1 MVDVASLAV
10 EALVVLIVLAILLS
24 GIRVLREWE
33 RAPILSLGRYKGLK
47 GPGVIYVVPFI
58 NRVPFTISTRLQT
71 VSFKTEQTFTKDNVP
86 VVVDSVMYYQPADLQ
101 KVVLGAENYIMATQ
115 LAAQTTLR
123 EVIGQVS
130 FDDLLTERE
139 KIGAK
144 AREVIDSK
152 TESWGI
158 KVTAVEIRDVGIPSA
173 LQDAMSRN
181 AQAERERRARVTLA
195 LAEFEAAQKMV
206 DAANLYANNDRAFQ
220 LRWMNIIYEL
230 GLQGKNTILLIPS
243 NIPIAG
249 TVAGLRRPSPIPPI
263 GVMGIQELAK
273 KAQSRPATRPEI
285 VPAFETSALQAFD
298 WTRFCI
304 EYISTSSFTVVA
316 SSGPFSSRIFPVNFG
331 NRSASPL
338 PGLISFI
345 AAGWMGESVSS
356 EAMVSITTFGRY
368 QMSGTRPDSTSGGFT
383 WLSYWA
389 RSFGNLSRSAS
400 LNPVP
405 ILVTL
410 GKIFVLLS

>member
-1 MVDVASLAV
+1 MARRKFSLPDD
-10 EALVVLIVLAILLS
+10 LIWWMSLRLLSRPLWSLSSWRILLS

-47 GPGVIYVVPFI
+47 GPGIIYVVPFI

-86 VVVDSVMYYQPADLQ
+86 VVVDSVMYFQPADLQ
-101 KVVLGAENYIMATQ
+101 KVVLGAENYMMATQ

-152 TESWGI
+152 TEVWGV

-243 NIPIAG
+243 NIPVAG
-249 TVAGLRRPSPIPPI
+249 TVAGTAGQTIPPI

-273 KAQSRPATRPEI
+273 KAQ
-285 VPAFETSALQAFD
+285 
-298 WTRFCI
+298 
-304 EYISTSSFTVVA
+304 TSSTD
-316 SSGPFSSRIFPVNFG
+316 
-331 NRSASPL
+331 
-338 PGLISFI
+338 
-345 AAGWMGESVSS
+345 
-356 EAMVSITTFGRY
+356 
-368 QMSGTRPDSTSGGFT
+368 Q
-383 WLSYWA
+383 
-389 RSFGNLSRSAS
+389 
-400 LNPVP
+400 
-405 ILVTL
+405 
-410 GKIFVLLS
+410 K

>member
-1 MVDVASLAV
+1 MADVATLVV
-10 EALVVLIVLAILLS
+10 EAFVVLVIVGIFLS

-33 RAPILSLGRYKGLK
+33 RAPIVSLGRYKGLK
-47 GPGVIYVVPFI
+47 GPGVIYVIPII

-86 VVVDSVMYYQPADLQ
+86 VVVDSVMYFQPVDLQ
-101 KVVLGAENYIMATQ
+101 KVVLGAENYMMATQ

-139 KIGAK
+139 KVGAN
-144 AREVIDSK
+144 ARAVIDSK
-152 TESWGI
+152 TEGWGV

-230 GLQGKNTILLIPS
+230 GLQGKNSILLIPS
-243 NIPIAG
+243 NIPVAGRVAG
-249 TVAGLRRPSPIPPI
+249 TVGGSSLPPI
-263 GVMGIQELAK
+263 GVMGVSELAK
-273 KAQSRPATRPEI
+273 RAQA
-285 VPAFETSALQAFD
+285 
-298 WTRFCI
+298 
-304 EYISTSSFTVVA
+304 A
-316 SSGPFSSRIFPVNFG
+316 SND
-331 NRSASPL
+331 
-338 PGLISFI
+338 
-345 AAGWMGESVSS
+345 E
-356 EAMVSITTFGRY
+356 
-368 QMSGTRPDSTSGGFT
+368 
-383 WLSYWA
+383 
-389 RSFGNLSRSAS
+389 
-400 LNPVP
+400 
-405 ILVTL
+405 
-410 GKIFVLLS
+410 K

>member
-10 EALVVLIVLAILLS
+10 EALVALIVLAILLS
-24 GIRVLREWE
+24 GVRILREWE

-47 GPGVIYVVPFI
+47 GPGIIYVVPFI
-58 NRVPFTISTRLQT
+58 NRIPFTISTRLQT

-86 VVVDSVMYYQPADLQ
+86 VVVDSVMYFQPADLQ
-101 KVVLGAENYIMATQ
+101 KVVLGAENYMMATQ

-152 TESWGI
+152 TEVWGV

-249 TVAGLRRPSPIPPI
+249 TVAGTVGGAAGQTIPPI

-273 KAQSRPATRPEI
+273 RAKTG
-285 VPAFETSALQAFD
+285 
-298 WTRFCI
+298 
-304 EYISTSSFTVVA
+304 ST
-316 SSGPFSSRIFPVNFG
+316 
-331 NRSASPL
+331 
-338 PGLISFI
+338 
-345 AAGWMGESVSS
+345 E
-356 EAMVSITTFGRY
+356 E
-368 QMSGTRPDSTSGGFT
+368 
-383 WLSYWA
+383 
-389 RSFGNLSRSAS
+389 
-400 LNPVP
+400 
-405 ILVTL
+405 
-410 GKIFVLLS
+410 K

>member
-1 MVDVASLAV
+1 LVDVAALAV

-24 GIRVLREWE
+24 GLRILREWE

-47 GPGVIYVVPFI
+47 GPGIIYVVPFI
-58 NRVPFTISTRLQT
+58 NRIPFVISTRLQT

-86 VVVDSVMYYQPADLQ
+86 VVVDSVMYFQPADLQ
-101 KVVLGAENYIMATQ
+101 KVVLGAENYMMATQ

-152 TESWGI
+152 TEVWGV

-249 TVAGLRRPSPIPPI
+249 TVAGTTGTTTGPALDPTTGGQTIPPI
-263 GVMGIQELAK
+263 GVLGIQELAK
-273 KAQSRPATRPEI
+273 RAQA
-285 VPAFETSALQAFD
+285 
-298 WTRFCI
+298 
-304 EYISTSSFTVVA
+304 A
-316 SSGPFSSRIFPVNFG
+316 SSD
-331 NRSASPL
+331 
-338 PGLISFI
+338 
-345 AAGWMGESVSS
+345 
-356 EAMVSITTFGRY
+356 
-368 QMSGTRPDSTSGGFT
+368 Q
-383 WLSYWA
+383 
-389 RSFGNLSRSAS
+389 
-400 LNPVP
+400 
-405 ILVTL
+405 
-410 GKIFVLLS
+410 K